1 MYVKKMCGYVVL
13 EGIFS
18 DFKKGLLDSY
28 APPTQES
35 RNYKNWTAILD
46 LKTCLECRARHGQIY
61 HMGEIPDEEP
71 PLHPN
76 CRCKIKPM
84 KAVKAGNGTKAGQN
98 GADWW
103 MKYNANLPEHYIT
116 EEELKETGLE
126 MEKKPRNLHRGKW
139 QPWEFTNNRENHLPQ
154 IPGRVWFETL
164 SAIIAEGGMG
174 TVLYGQTNRL
184 KRFILH
190 FYLKNSIEFHAPCG
204 RFFDDIK

>member
-18 DFKKGLLDSY
+18 DFKKGILDSY
-28 APPTQES
+28 APPTRES

-116 EEELKETGLE
+116 EEELKKLGWRWR
-126 MEKKPRNLHRGKW
+126 K
-139 QPWEFTNNRENHLPQ
+139 NREICTGEIGSHGNLP
-154 IPGRVWFETL
+154 
-164 SAIIAEGGMG
+164 IIE
-174 TVLYGQTNRL
+174 RIICR
-184 KRFILH
+184 RFQD
-190 FYLKNSIEFHAPCG
+190 EFGLRPYQLL
-204 RFFDDIK
+204 